1 MLKVV
6 LATGNED
13 KVREITDILAPHGFE
28 VISLREFPEIGEI
41 IEDGATFRENAMI
54 KATAVS
60 RYTGLLALAD
70 DSGLE
75 VDALDG
81 APGIYS
87 SRFAGKEKDDQANNR
102 KLLDL
107 LSGIP
112 LERRTAR
119 FQCVVAIAEPDGWVH
134 IAEGFCEGIIVEEP
148 RGQGGFGYD
157 PLFYVPAY
165 ERTFAE
171 LDPAIK
177 NRISHRAKAL
187 EGAVDILSDLKKMV
201 ARSEELAGDSF

>member
-1 MLKVV
+1 LKVV
-6 LATGNED
+6 LATRNEG
-13 KVREITDILAPHGFE
+13 KVREIADILAPFGFE
-28 VISLREFPEIGEI
+28 AVSLREFPEIGEI
-41 IEDGATFRENAMI
+41 SEDGDTFKENAMI

-60 RYTGLLALAD
+60 GQTGLLALAD

-81 APGIYS
+81 EPGIYS
-87 SRFAGKEKDDQANNR
+87 SRFAGEGKNDQANNR
-102 KLLDL
+102 KLLEL
-107 LSGIP
+107 LSGVP
-112 LERRTAR
+112 AEKRTAR

-134 IAEGFCEGIIVEEP
+134 IAEGSCEGVIVDEP

-165 ERTFAE
+165 NRTFAE

-177 NRISHRAKAL
+177 NKISHRAKAL
-187 EGAVDILSDLKKMV
+187 EGAVEILSDLRKVVM
-201 ARSEELAGDSF
+201 RSEELAGDSF

>member
-1 MLKVV
+1 MKVV
-6 LATGNED
+6 LATGNEG
-13 KVREITDILAPHGFE
+13 KVREIADILAPHGVE
-28 VISLREFPEIGEI
+28 VISLREFPELGEI
-41 IEDGATFRENAMI
+41 IENGNTFRENAMI
-54 KATAVS
+54 KATTVS
-60 RYTGLLALAD
+60 GHTGLLALAD

-87 SRFAGKEKDDQANNR
+87 SRFAGEGKDDQANNL

-107 LSGIP
+107 LSGMP
-112 LERRTAR
+112 AEHRTAR

-134 IAEGFCEGIIVEEP
+134 IAEGSCEGVIVEEP

-165 ERTFAE
+165 DRTFAE
-171 LDPAIK
+171 LEPAIK
-177 NRISHRAKAL
+177 NKISHRAKAL
-187 EGAVDILSDLKKMV
+187 EGAIDILSDLKKMV
-201 ARSEELAGDSF
+201 AGSEELAGDSF